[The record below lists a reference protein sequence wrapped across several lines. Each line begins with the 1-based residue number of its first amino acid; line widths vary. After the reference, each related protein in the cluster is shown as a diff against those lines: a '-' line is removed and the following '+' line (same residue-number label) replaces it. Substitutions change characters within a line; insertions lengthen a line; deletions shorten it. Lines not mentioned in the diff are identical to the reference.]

1 MHSDI
6 EKLINM
12 ALADSLV
19 NEKEREI
26 ILNKAIKLNLDVD
39 EVEMYL
45 EGKIGLAKSLIIPSK
60 KNENSINE
68 VTIGNQ
74 TWMSKNLNVDR
85 FRNGDPISYA
95 KYEVD
100 WLEAMKN
107 KTPIYG

>member
-45 EGKIGLAKSLIIPSK
+45 EGKI
-60 KNENSINE
+60 
-68 VTIGNQ
+68 
-74 TWMSKNLNVDR
+74 D
-85 FRNGDPISYA
+85 
-95 KYEVD
+95 
-100 WLEAMKN
+100 
-107 KTPIYG
+107 

>member
-60 KNENSINE
+60 KNENSINLY
-68 VTIGNQ
+68 ILWGQ
-74 TWMSKNLNVDR
+74 SLM
-85 FRNGDPISYA
+85 
-95 KYEVD
+95 
-100 WLEAMKN
+100 
-107 KTPIYG
+107 